1 MPALSTIDFRDCPTQ
16 MPANSLEN
24 TYLRFPFGAVA
35 THVESNFV
43 SIPLI
48 PSGLRS
54 HAETS
59 YWPFVQ
65 GACRDEQ
72 QQTVR

>member
-48 PSGLRS
+48 P
-54 HAETS
+54 
-59 YWPFVQ
+59 
-65 GACRDEQ
+65 RD
-72 QQTVR
+72 

>member
-1 MPALSTIDFRDCPTQ
+1 MPALLTTEFRDCRTPR
-16 MPANSLEN
+16 PANSLEN
-24 TYLRFPFGAVA
+24 TYLRFPLGAVA

-43 SIPLI
+43 SIALI
-48 PSGLRS
+48 PRGLRS